1 MRVGREAPSCE
12 ADAVSDV
19 ARVVFVPLGGA
30 WRLRTLRFCGG
41 WPESRMMD
49 WVGETSKTF
58 RWDRRCEGG
67 VVVS

>member
-1 MRVGREAPSCE
+1 MRVGREVTSCE

-41 WPESRMMD
+41 
-49 WVGETSKTF
+49 
-58 RWDRRCEGG
+58 
-67 VVVS
+67 